1 MGKKQFIDRKNARH
15 FHLVH
20 RSQRDPL
27 SRDESAPQRVL
38 KEVIP
43 ANLIGKV
50 RVPNDDLD
58 NDLFDDDDQDIFGD
72 LGEDDGINY
81 GTYDRAIEEVELLEA
96 PTIQK
101 KKKSSTKDETKIGEA
116 ALMGLVGDE
125 FNDGS
130 YDYTQHMKEI
140 GRASDAVFVAA
151 PKTVAQERKAAQSR
165 GIQFTD
171 ASAAEEMAK
180 EDQHKQATSSKS
192 KKGLSLPSE
201 VLPSREELDFDDV
214 YQSAVPIGLQPDMPF
229 DIRQTLEA
237 LEDEAFVDGELDE
250 SFFDQLDGEGG
261 DFDFGD
267 EEYDD
272 YSDEEE
278 EEEGAG
284 GWEADFKKFKKA
296 QKYASDNE
304 SFEGSDDGHSQTSR
318 TSRRPGGA
326 SASTFSMSSSAMFRN
341 ENLTLLDE
349 RFDKIEREYEE
360 DSLDEDEEP
369 HDLKAE
375 ELRKD
380 FDSIL
385 DDFLDKYE
393 IVGSKMVPRLEGAT
407 SENKL
412 STIRNAL
419 LVDEGEEE
427 KSLATTVGGTRR
439 PKKNLDEDMATELQ
453 TDFRSRAEKLRDSWD
468 VQTILSTY
476 SNLDNH
482 PGMIK
487 EQPRRRIHI
496 DPKTGM
502 PVVTEKL
509 SKKALQRR
517 KEIEDAAAAAA
528 AAENG
533 GNSDDEN
540 NSDEED
546 FEEEEPENLGAKRNK
561 EETKEEKKARKDAIK
576 AEKRNRRETKKA
588 TKAAFASEKVRQEK
602 VMKNVKK
609 GQGVTHLD

>member
-27 SRDESAPQRVL
+27 SRDETAPQRVL

-50 RVPNDDLD
+50 AIPQEEFDGD
-58 NDLFDDDDQDIFGD
+58 NDFYSDGDDDIFGEH
-72 LGEDDGINY
+72 GTEDGINY
-81 GTYDRAIEEVELLEA
+81 GTYDRQIEAVELLEA
-96 PTIQK
+96 PTAASK
-101 KKKSSTKDETKIGEA
+101 KKKGVAKNEEKIGEA
-116 ALMGLVGDE
+116 AMLGLVGDD

-130 YDYTQHMKEI
+130 YDYSQHFKEI
-140 GRASDAVFVAA
+140 GTSSEGVFMAA
-151 PKTVAQERKAAQSR
+151 PKVAAQQKKAAQQSR

-171 ASAAEEMAK
+171 ADAAEEMSR
-180 EDQHKQATSSKS
+180 EDFGSSAAAGKKD
-192 KKGLSLPSE
+192 KKGKIQLPSG
-201 VLPSREELDFDDV
+201 VLPSREELDFADV
-214 YQSAVPIGLQPDMPF
+214 YQSAVPLGLQPDMPF

-237 LEDEAFVDGELDE
+237 LEDEEFVDGELDE
-250 SFFDQLDGEGG
+250 SFFDQLDEEGEFDDEEVEEYYEDEDDDEEGG
-261 DFDFGD
+261 G
-267 EEYDD
+267 
-272 YSDEEE
+272 
-278 EEEGAG
+278 GQQ

-296 QKYASDNE
+296 QEYQSDDD
-304 SFEGSDDGHSQTSR
+304 SFEGSDDGYSQTSR
-318 TSRRPGGA
+318 SSRRPAGA

-349 RFDKIEREYEE
+349 RFDKIEREYES
-360 DSLDEDEEP
+360 DSDEDDEGT
-369 HDLKAE
+369 DLKGE

-385 DDFLDKYE
+385 DDFLDKFE

-427 KSLATTVGGTRR
+427 RSVATTVGGTRR
-439 PKKNLDEDMATELQ
+439 PKKNLDDDMATELQ
-453 TDFRSRAEKLRDSWD
+453 TDFRSRAERMRDNWD

-509 SKKALQRR
+509 SKKALQRQA
-517 KEIEDAAAAAA
+517 EAAA
-528 AAENG
+528 AAEAAARAENG
-533 GNSDDEN
+533 GSDDEFD
-540 NSDEED
+540 DEED
-546 FEEEEPENLGAKRNK
+546 SEED
-561 EETKEEKKARKDAIK
+561 TKEEKKARKEAIK
-576 AEKRNRRETKKA
+576 QEKKARRETKKA
-588 TKAAFASEKVRQEK
+588 TKTAFANEKNRQEK
-602 VMKNVKK
+602 VMKNLKK

>member
-50 RVPNDDLD
+50 KIPNEDDDD
-58 NDLFDDDDQDIFGD
+58 NLFDDDHDIFGD
-72 LGEDDGINY
+72 EGEDDGINY
-81 GTYDRAIEEVELLEA
+81 GTYDRGIEEVELLEA
-96 PTIQK
+96 PITAQK
-101 KKKSSTKDETKIGEA
+101 KKKSTAQDETKIGQA
-116 ALMGLVGDE
+116 ALMGWVEDE
-125 FNDGS
+125 YNDG

-151 PKTVAQERKAAQSR
+151 PKIVAQEKKAANSR

-171 ASAAEEMAK
+171 ESAAQEMSK
-180 EDQHKQATSSKS
+180 EDQNKQSGKAR
-192 KKGLSLPSE
+192 KGLNLPSE
-201 VLPSREELDFDDV
+201 VLPSKEELDFDDV

-237 LEDEAFVDGELDE
+237 LEDDAFVDGELDE
-250 SFFDQLDGEGG
+250 DFFDQLDGEGG

-272 YSDEEE
+272 YSD

-304 SFEGSDDGHSQTSR
+304 SFEGSDDGHSQVSR
-318 TSRRPGGA
+318 GSRRPGGA

-349 RFDKIEREYEE
+349 RFDKIEREYDE
-360 DSLDEDEEP
+360 DSLDEDEDS
-369 HDLKAE
+369 HDFKAE

-385 DDFLDKYE
+385 DDFLDKFE

-439 PKKNLDEDMATELQ
+439 PKKNLNEDMATELQ
-453 TDFRSRAEKLRDSWD
+453 TDFRSRAERLRDGWD

-487 EQPRRRIHI
+487 EQSRRRIHI

-502 PVVTEKL
+502 PIVTEKL
-509 SKKALQRR
+509 SKKALQRK
-517 KEIEDAAAAAA
+517 KELEDAAAAAS
-528 AAENG
+528 ENG
-533 GNSDDEN
+533 DNSGSEDNSD
-540 NSDEED
+540 ED
-546 FEEEEPENLGAKRNK
+546 FEEEEPENLGVKRNK
-561 EETKEEKKARKDAIK
+561 AETKEEKKARKEAIK

-588 TKAAFASEKVRQEK
+588 TKTAFANEKSRQEK
-602 VMKNVKK
+602 VMKNLKK
-609 GQGVTHLD
+609 GQGVMHLD

>member
-43 ANLIGKV
+43 ANLVGKV
-50 RVPNDDLD
+50 KPLESDEDPFADDQG
-58 NDLFDDDDQDIFGD
+58 LFSDDDG
-72 LGEDDGINY
+72 DDGINY
-81 GTYDRAIEEVELLEA
+81 GTYNRAIEEVELLEA
-96 PTIQK
+96 PTKGK
-101 KKKSSTKDETKIGEA
+101 KKTAGKNEEKIGEA

-125 FNDGS
+125 FNDGT
-130 YDYTQHMKEI
+130 YDYTQHMKEM
-140 GRASDAVFVAA
+140 GRTSDAVYLTA
-151 PKTVAQERKAAQSR
+151 PKISAQQKKATQSR

-171 ASAAEEMAK
+171 AEAADEMAT
-180 EDQHKQATSSKS
+180 EDQNQPTTSKSSK
-192 KKGLSLPSE
+192 KKGLNLPSE
-201 VLPSREELDFDDV
+201 VLPSREELDFEDV
-214 YQSAVPIGLQPDMPF
+214 YQSAVPMGLQPDMPF

-237 LEDEAFVDGELDE
+237 LEDDAFVDGELDE

-261 DFDFGD
+261 DFDD
-267 EEYDD
+267 DD
-272 YSDEEE
+272 YEDEDEDEGEEE
-278 EEEGAG
+278 AG

-296 QKYASDNE
+296 QRYASDE
-304 SFEGSDDGHSQTSR
+304 DSGEGSDTGYSQTSR
-318 TSRRPGGA
+318 SSRRPAGA

-349 RFDKIEREYEE
+349 RFDKIEREYDE
-360 DSLDEDEEP
+360 DSLDEDDEP
-369 HDLKAE
+369 QDLKAE

-385 DDFLDKYE
+385 DDFLEKYE

-419 LVDEGEEE
+419 LVDEGEDE
-427 KSLATTVGGTRR
+427 KSVATTVGGTRR
-439 PKKNLDEDMATELQ
+439 PKKNLDEDVATEV
-453 TDFRSRAEKLRDSWD
+453 TDFRSRAERMRDNWD

-476 SNLDNH
+476 SNLENH

-487 EQPRRRIHI
+487 ESRRRIHI

-517 KEIEDAAAAAA
+517 KEAEEAAA

-533 GNSDDEN
+533 EQP
-540 NSDEED
+540 NSDEEQ
-546 FEEEEPENLGAKRNK
+546 EEEESEDDAEPENLGAKRNK
-561 EETKEEKKARKDAIK
+561 TETKDEKKARKEAIK
-576 AEKRNRRETKKA
+576 QGKKERRETKKA
-588 TKAAFASEKVRQEK
+588 TKAAFATEKTRQEK
-602 VMKNVKK
+602 VMKNQKKVK
-609 GQGVTHLD
+609 GVMHLD

>member
-50 RVPNDDLD
+50 KIPSDDLD
-58 NDLFDDDDQDIFGD
+58 DDLFDDDQDVFGD
-72 LGEDDGINY
+72 GGEDGINY
-81 GTYDRAIEEVELLEA
+81 GTYDRGIEEVELLEA
-96 PTIQK
+96 PTTQK

-116 ALMGLVGDE
+116 ALMGLVGDD
-125 FNDGS
+125 FNDGT

-151 PKTVAQERKAAQSR
+151 PKTVAQEKKAAQSR

-180 EDQHKQATSSKS
+180 EDQHKQPASGKS

-214 YQSAVPIGLQPDMPF
+214 YQSAVPMGLQPDMPF

-237 LEDEAFVDGELDE
+237 LEDDEFVDGELDE

-278 EEEGAG
+278 EEEEGAA

-318 TSRRPGGA
+318 SSRRPGGA

-349 RFDKIEREYEE
+349 RFDKIEREYDE
-360 DSLDEDEEP
+360 DSSDEDEES
-369 HDLKAE
+369 HDFKAE

-439 PKKNLDEDMATELQ
+439 PKKNLNEDMATELQ

-487 EQPRRRIHI
+487 EQARRRIHI

-517 KEIEDAAAAAA
+517 KEIEDAAVAAAA
-528 AAENG
+528 SENG
-533 GNSDDEN
+533 DNSDSED

-546 FEEEEPENLGAKRNK
+546 LEEEEPENLGVKRNK
-561 EETKEEKKARKDAIK
+561 AETKEEKKARKEAIK